1 MCCPTLGR
9 PHTIHVQSPIH
20 YHDYRLIDRGMG
32 PVGMKHWMNC
42 ATPGMSSAASGRPP
56 RPQTPRRAH
65 SHPQP
70 QSALPENKQI
80 IIKSSSSTHPS
91 FNSYMDA
98 FTFQQR
104 LTFHMCTCAETSMY
118 VWLLRL
124 RMSPCLII
132 ARAHIFYSIQVA
144 SFHRNAYF
152 NRYTYLTK

>member
-1 MCCPTLGR
+1 MCTQIVCDRMCCPTLGR

-104 LTFHMCTCAETSMY
+104 LTFHMCRNQYVCVTPPIKNVTMFNYCTCTHF
-118 VWLLRL
+118 L
-124 RMSPCLII
+124 
-132 ARAHIFYSIQVA
+132 
-144 SFHRNAYF
+144 
-152 NRYTYLTK
+152 